1 MTLSIFVFQTLA
13 CVGLKKC
20 IKYFTFL
27 EGVSIISVKYFLH
40 FEGGI
45 ILNGIVIIF
54 FLLLVLSLILIFF
67 TISTLPQLGDERKKL
82 IKMKAQSYSFAVVIA
97 VLVFEMGKKV
107 YSAFW
112 GSNTYEG
119 ISPFSFLLSIC
130 IIYLITLLFYK
141 RKYGN

>member
-1 MTLSIFVFQTLA
+1 M
-13 CVGLKKC
+13 
-20 IKYFTFL
+20 
-27 EGVSIISVKYFLH
+27 
-40 FEGGI
+40 
-45 ILNGIVIIF
+45 NGIVIIF
-54 FLLLVLSLILIFF
+54 FSLLALSLLLIFY

-82 IKMKAQSYSFAVVIA
+82 IKMKAQSYSFAVVI
-97 VLVFEMGKKV
+97 VGLVIEMGEKV
-107 YSAFW
+107 YSVFW

>member
-1 MTLSIFVFQTLA
+1 MLRVDNDSKHF
-13 CVGLKKC
+13 CVVLIKKC

-27 EGVSIISVKYFLH
+27 EGISIMSVKYFLL

-54 FLLLVLSLILIFF
+54 FSLLALSLLLIFY

-82 IKMKAQSYSFAVVIA
+82 IKMKAQSYSFAVVI
-97 VLVFEMGKKV
+97 VGLVIEMGEKV
-107 YSAFW
+107 YSVFW

>member
-1 MTLSIFVFQTLA
+1 MDGVVIA
-13 CVGLKKC
+13 
-20 IKYFTFL
+20 FL
-27 EGVSIISVKYFLH
+27 TI
-40 FEGGI
+40 
-45 ILNGIVIIF
+45 
-54 FLLLVLSLILIFF
+54 LVLSIILILF
-67 TISTLPQLGDERKKL
+67 TLSTLPLIGDERKNF
-82 IKMKAQSYSFAVVIA
+82 IKMKAQSYSFAAVVLY
-97 VLVFEMGKKV
+97 LVFEMGKKV